1 MLLQAVYCNSSTCV
15 DNGAEY
21 GKVGVQY
28 ALSIECQITG
38 SGA

>member
-28 ALSIECQITG
+28 ALSMD
-38 SGA
+38 AR